1 MHTSWNNFFTED
13 IQAEYQKIKE
23 TIKKDGFFPAEENI
37 LRFMETDLNNIKVV
51 IVGME
56 PYPSYYME
64 NGEMKP
70 EATGR
75 SFEVASVKNW
85 SQKFKQSSLR
95 NILKTIY
102 LNTNGKNASME
113 QIRKEISNGN
123 FPMLQPKEWFDDL
136 EKQGVLFL
144 NATLTVIPEK
154 VDTHTKLWENFMNSL
169 ISYIEENAEVKWFLW
184 GSKAQDR
191 ILPLVKREHCILTKH
206 PRLPEFVTEN
216 CFKEE
221 TRIIW
226 TGREQF
232 S

>member
-1 MHTSWNNFFTED
+1 MHTSWNSFFTEE
-13 IQAEYQKIKE
+13 ISKEYEKIKE
-23 TIKKDGFFPAEENI
+23 QIKKEDFFPNEENI
-37 LRFMETDLNNIKVV
+37 LRFMETDLNNVKVV

-64 NGEMKP
+64 DGILKP

-85 SQKFKQSSLR
+85 NQKFKQSSLR

-102 LNTNGKNASME
+102 LNETGKSASME
-113 QIRKEISNGN
+113 QIRKEIENGK
-123 FPMLQPKEWFDDL
+123 FPMLQPREWFDNL
-136 EKQGVLFL
+136 EKQGVIFL

-154 VDTHTKLWENFMNSL
+154 VDTHTKIWKDFMNAL
-169 ISYIEENAEVKWFLW
+169 ISYIEKNADVKWFLW
-184 GSKAQDR
+184 GSKAQER
-191 ILPLVKREHCILTKH
+191 ILPLVNKEHCILNKH

-221 TRIIW
+221 KRIIW
-226 TGREQF
+226 TGAEQ
-232 S
+232 SS

>member
-1 MHTSWNNFFTED
+1 MHSSWNNFFTEE
-13 IQAEYQKIKE
+13 IKEEYEKIKAQ
-23 TIKKDGFFPAEENI
+23 IQQDGFFPAEENI

-64 NGEMKP
+64 DGERKP

-102 LNTNGKNASME
+102 LNETGKYESLA
-113 QIRKEISNGN
+113 QIRKEIEDGT

-144 NATLTVIPEK
+144 NATLTVIPEH
-154 VDTHTKLWENFMNSL
+154 VDTHTKLWENFMNAL
-169 ISYIEENAEVKWFLW
+169 ISYIEENADVKWFLW
-184 GSKAQDR
+184 GGKAQER
-191 ILPLVKREHCILTKH
+191 ILPLVNKEHCILARH
-206 PRLPEFVTEN
+206 PRLQEFVEDN

-221 TRIIW
+221 KRIIW
-226 TGREQF
+226 IGH
-232 S
+232 SS

>member
-1 MHTSWNNFFTED
+1 MHSSWNKFFTEQ
-13 IQAEYQKIKE
+13 ISEEYKKILK
-23 TIKKDGFFPAEENI
+23 TIERDGFFPSKENI
-37 LRFMETDLNNIKVV
+37 LRFMESDLNNVKVV

-64 NGEMKP
+64 DGILKP

-102 LNTNGKNASME
+102 FNETGKNASME
-113 QIRKEISNGN
+113 QIRKEIENGT
-123 FPMLQPKEWFDDL
+123 FKMLQPKEWFDNL

-169 ISYIEENAEVKWFLW
+169 ISYIEENANVKWFLW
-184 GSKAQDR
+184 GSKAQER
-191 ILPLVKREHCILTKH
+191 ILPLVKREHCILNKH
-206 PRLPEFVTEN
+206 PRLPEFVSEN

-221 TRIIW
+221 ARIKW
-226 TGREQF
+226 TGLELF